1 MESWRTA
8 IGQLGQTHP
17 TVLTAAGLS
26 SLIGSGPE
34 PSHISPTCAK
44 CAQNVCFCGFKYTYK
59 PTYIYR
65 QPVIWLIPK
74 WSVPAP
80 GRCPTIQAALWERA
94 ALVRNTALAWAG
106 LLKGDGAPISL
117 TAGLCGLYDEAA
129 GHQYLKRGRPLKRYA
144 EMHSCRKYPSPL
156 RVASLT
162 LLRKN
167 CLISGT

>member
-8 IGQLGQTHP
+8 IGQLGRTHP

-65 QPVIWLIPK
+65 QPVI
-74 WSVPAP
+74 
-80 GRCPTIQAALWERA
+80 
-94 ALVRNTALAWAG
+94 
-106 LLKGDGAPISL
+106 
-117 TAGLCGLYDEAA
+117 
-129 GHQYLKRGRPLKRYA
+129 
-144 EMHSCRKYPSPL
+144 
-156 RVASLT
+156 
-162 LLRKN
+162 
-167 CLISGT
+167 

>member
-1 MESWRTA
+1 MEDSDWTIRPDT
-8 IGQLGQTHP
+8 P
-17 TVLTAAGLS
+17 KTVPTAAGLS

-34 PSHISPTCAK
+34 PSHISPTCGK
-44 CAQNVCFCGFKYTYK
+44 CAQNICFCGFKYKYK

-65 QPVIWLIPK
+65 QPIIWLIPK
-74 WSVPAP
+74 WPVPAP

-94 ALVRNTALAWAG
+94 GLLRNTALAWAG
-106 LLKGDGAPISL
+106 LLKGDGAPTSL
-117 TAGLCGLYDEAA
+117 TVGLWGLYEEGA
-129 GHQYLKRGRPLKRYA
+129 GHQYLKRGRPLKRYS

-167 CLISGT
+167 YLISGT